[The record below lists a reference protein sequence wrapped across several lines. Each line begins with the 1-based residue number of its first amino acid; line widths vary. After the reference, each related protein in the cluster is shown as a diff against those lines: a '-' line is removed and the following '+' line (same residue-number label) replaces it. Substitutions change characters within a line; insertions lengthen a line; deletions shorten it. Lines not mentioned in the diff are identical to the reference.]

1 MAGDE
6 LLVIKGFGS
15 VFTGFTSSM
24 YSKVGEI
31 SADMSVFNCLHEDI
45 QTSSHET
52 SEYFV
57 LKLSLWLDLK
67 LY

>member
-1 MAGDE
+1 
-6 LLVIKGFGS
+6 
-15 VFTGFTSSM
+15 M